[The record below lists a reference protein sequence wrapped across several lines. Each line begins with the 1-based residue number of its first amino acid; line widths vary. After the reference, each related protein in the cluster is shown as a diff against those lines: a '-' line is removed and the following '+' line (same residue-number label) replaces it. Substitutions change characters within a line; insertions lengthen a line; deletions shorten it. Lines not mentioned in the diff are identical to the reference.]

1 MMVGSA
7 SSSTRTHPVAAAAV
21 GDTSGVYRRNRGDIA
36 YLLAGDGGCAWVQLL
51 ALPTFTACLRVV
63 PTGYCIWSNEN
74 GGQNKDKLPTLD
86 LYY

>member
-51 ALPTFTACLRVV
+51 ALPTFTARHCL
-63 PTGYCIWSNEN
+63 PTGCAYWLLHM
-74 GGQNKDKLPTLD
+74 K
-86 LYY
+86 